1 MFKNL
6 LFILTILS
14 ISFNV
19 YAINNRAYT
28 TSDVVKIAIV
38 LGIVALIF
46 SPAKFRII
54 VIGTALGLTL
64 AYYTYKYIVPIFI
77 SSLNGP

>member
-1 MFKNL
+1 MFQNL

-19 YAINNRAYT
+19 YAIYNRAYT
-28 TSDVVKIAIV
+28 ASDIVKIAII
-38 LGIVALIF
+38 LGMVTLIF

-54 VIGTALGLTL
+54 VIGTALGLSL
-64 AYYTYKYIVPIFI
+64 AYYTYKYIIPIFI

>member
-6 LFILTILS
+6 LFIITILS

-19 YAINNRAYT
+19 DAINNRAYT
-28 TSDVVKIAIV
+28 TSDIVKIAIV

-77 SSLNGP
+77 FSLNGP

>member
-1 MFKNL
+1 MFQNL

-19 YAINNRAYT
+19 YAIYNRAYT
-28 TSDVVKIAIV
+28 ASDIVKIAII
-38 LGIVALIF
+38 LGMVTLIF

-54 VIGTALGLTL
+54 VIGTALGLSL
-64 AYYTYKYIVPIFI
+64 AYYTYKYIIPIFI
-77 SSLNGP
+77 FSLNGP